1 MATNLPRYL
10 LENEPLNSQV
20 NSGKKVLVSVIDKT
34 ILNAAKTVKSV
45 YVQAENATEGG
56 VLHSIHPKVKFF
68 ALIFMAVIISL
79 VNNLAGQ
86 MCISVFVFILV
97 LMGRINILRIYGKIL
112 FLAFL
117 FGFLV
122 VFPASLNIITPGKV
136 ILNLVSLGQ
145 SYQFWIYHIPQNI
158 GFTSEGVQVVGLIFL
173 RVWNSVSFSILIML
187 TTSFPAFI
195 KSFKLVGVPDTF
207 LMVITLAYKYIFIL
221 SRTVEETY
229 LALKSRLFQNPGN
242 GQLRKLISGRVF
254 FMFKRSVSQYENT
267 YYAMVSRGYNGQ
279 IMPEPP
285 QPLTTKDYMAIGI
298 VVAFGI
304 AVKFI

>member
-10 LENEPLNSQV
+10 MQNEPV
-20 NSGKKVLVSVIDKT
+20 NTRVTSGKKVRFSVIDKT

-45 YVQAENATEGG
+45 YVQAENATAGG
-56 VLHSIHPKVKFF
+56 MLHSIHPKVKFF

-79 VNNLAGQ
+79 VNDLMGQ
-86 MCISVFVFILV
+86 ICISVFIFILV
-97 LMGRINILRIYGKIL
+97 LIGRINIPGMYKKVL
-112 FLAFL
+112 FLAFF

-136 ILNLVSLGQ
+136 ILNLFSLDQ

-158 GFTSEGVQVVGLIFL
+158 GFTSEGLQVVGLIFL

-221 SRTVEETY
+221 SRTIEETY

-254 FMFKRSVSQYENT
+254 FMFKRSVAQYENT
-267 YYAMVSRGYNGQ
+267 YFAMVSRGYNGQ
-279 IMPEPP
+279 IMSEPP
-285 QPLTTKDYMAIGI
+285 QPLATKDYMAIGI

-304 AVKFI
+304 AVTFI

>member
-10 LENEPLNSQV
+10 IQNEPV
-20 NSGKKVLVSVIDKT
+20 HTGETSGKKVRFSVIDKT
-34 ILNAAKTVKSV
+34 ILNAAKTIKSV
-45 YVQAENATEGG
+45 YVQAENATAGG

-79 VNNLAGQ
+79 VNNLVGQ
-86 MCISVFVFILV
+86 VCISVFVFILV
-97 LMGRINILRIYGKIL
+97 MMGRINILGMFKKVL
-112 FLAFL
+112 FLAFF

-136 ILNLVSLGQ
+136 ILNLVSLDQ

-158 GFTSEGVQVVGLIFL
+158 GFTSEGLQVVGLIFL

-187 TTSFPAFI
+187 TTSFPAFV

-221 SRTVEETY
+221 SRTIEETY

-254 FMFKRSVSQYENT
+254 FMFKRSVTQYENT
-267 YYAMVSRGYNGQ
+267 YFAMVSRGYSGQ
-279 IMPEPP
+279 IMREPS
-285 QPLTTKDYMAIGI
+285 QPLTNKDYMAICI
-298 VVAFGI
+298 VVVFGI

>member
-1 MATNLPRYL
+1 
-10 LENEPLNSQV
+10 V
-20 NSGKKVLVSVIDKT
+20 
-34 ILNAAKTVKSV
+34 
-45 YVQAENATEGG
+45 
-56 VLHSIHPKVKFF
+56 
-68 ALIFMAVIISL
+68 
-79 VNNLAGQ
+79 
-86 MCISVFVFILV
+86 
-97 LMGRINILRIYGKIL
+97 L
-112 FLAFL
+112 FLAFF

-136 ILNLVSLGQ
+136 ILNLFSLDQ

-158 GFTSEGVQVVGLIFL
+158 GFTSEGLQVVGLIFL

-221 SRTVEETY
+221 SRTIEETY

-254 FMFKRSVSQYENT
+254 FMFKRSVAQYENT
-267 YYAMVSRGYNGQ
+267 YFAMVSRGYNGQ
-279 IMPEPP
+279 IMSEPP
-285 QPLTTKDYMAIGI
+285 QPLATKDYMAIGI